1 MLRRLLAFLRLS
13 SPPPHS
19 DATPADPRKELG
31 RIGEEAAAATLKRC
45 GLSILKR
52 NYTCTR
58 GEIDIVALD
67 GQVIC
72 FVEVKTRR
80 PDAMLPPERSVTTA
94 KRRQVHRVA
103 RHYLRSHD
111 LQDRTCRFD
120 IASVI
125 CPESGSGEPRVE
137 LFRNAF

>member
-1 MLRRLLAFLRLS
+1 MLKRLLALLHLS
-13 SPPPHS
+13 HVPAD
-19 DATPADPRKELG
+19 DAETPANPRKELG
-31 RIGEEAAAATLKRC
+31 RAGEEAAAARLKRS

-80 PDAMLPPERSVTTA
+80 PDAMLPPERSVTSA
-94 KRRQVHRVA
+94 KRRQVRRVA
-103 RHYLRSHD
+103 KHYLRAHN
-111 LQDRTCRFD
+111 LQNRTCRFD

-125 CPESGSGEPRVE
+125 YPVSGEPSVE
-137 LFRNAF
+137 FIRNAF